1 MKLYPVAFFSFQDS
15 QGTKD
20 ALKGIQSALVVGQTA
35 KPGGTGGL
43 HSAAVMPI
51 YNITRVKRVK
61 VAVPLETCA
70 IAQQT
75 VSKRDV
81 QVGLPLIHSPFWE
94 SGCQRRSSDVKNVKC
109 LAARLAT

>member
-1 MKLYPVAFFSFQDS
+1 MLSSFLSFQDS
-15 QGTKD
+15 VAQGTKD

-43 HSAAVMPI
+43 NSAAVMPI

-70 IAQQT
+70 IGQQT